1 MYSKHLANLFL
12 EQIEILNLWVN
23 VSRIALAIVA
33 LDKGFDLSKG
43 LILYERRDES
53 YTFFFRDTFS
63 LKHEEEIE
71 LHKPVFQLL
80 ASSIKG
86 LGFGH

>member
-53 YTFFFRDTFS
+53 HTFFFRDTFS

-86 LGFGH
+86 LRFGH

>member
-12 EQIEILNLWVN
+12 KQIEILNLWVN

-33 LDKGFDLSKG
+33 LDKGFNLSKG
-43 LILYERRDES
+43 LILYKRRDES
-53 YTFFFRDTFS
+53 HTFFFRDTFS
-63 LKHEEEIE
+63 LKRKEEIK
-71 LHKPVFQLL
+71 LHEPVFQLL

-86 LGFGH
+86 LRFGH